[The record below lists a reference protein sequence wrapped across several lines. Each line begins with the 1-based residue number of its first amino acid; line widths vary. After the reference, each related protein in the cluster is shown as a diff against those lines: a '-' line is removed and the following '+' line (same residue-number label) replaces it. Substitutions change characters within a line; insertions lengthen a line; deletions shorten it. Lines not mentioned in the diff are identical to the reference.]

1 MAMKSPPHP
10 GESVRYDCL
19 EPLGLSVTEGAK
31 VLGVTRQTLNN
42 LVNGKSGISA
52 EMALRLSKAF
62 GSTAEAWLRL
72 QVYYDLAQVRLNE
85 DKIQVKR
92 VPRPDDQTSG
102 AV

>member
-1 MAMKSPPHP
+1 MPMKNPPHP

-19 EPLGLSVTEGAK
+19 EPLGLSVTAGAK

-62 GSTAEAWLRL
+62 GSTPEAWLKL
-72 QVYYDLAQVRLNE
+72 QLNYDLAQVRLHE

-92 VPRPDDQTSG
+92 VPRPDDRMSG
-102 AV
+102 KA